1 MADLNDLDRDIK
13 RLRQEY
19 ARRSSDGFL
28 ATRYSTDNPAQ
39 RYMIERRH
47 QAIKTLLGQRL
58 KTRLSDLSIL
68 EIGCG
73 SGGVLGEF
81 ESLGADETKLF
92 GLDLLHDRL
101 LLAQQSLAFSPFVCG
116 NGQYIPFSSNSFDL
130 LLQFTAFSSILDK
143 TVKMQMASEM
153 SRVLKTGGAVVW
165 YDFIW
170 NPTNPQ
176 TKGIKLSE
184 IRTLFE
190 GFTISPLRIT
200 LAPPLIRMLVPKFHS
215 LANGLSSIKFLNSH
229 LLVWIQKTAQD

>member
-13 RLRQEY
+13 RLRHEY

-28 ATRYSTDNPAQ
+28 ADRYSADNPAQ
-39 RYMIERRH
+39 NYMIEQRH
-47 QAIKTLLGQRL
+47 QELKTLLGQRL
-58 KTRLSDLSIL
+58 TTRLSDLTIL

-73 SGGVLGEF
+73 SGGVLSEF

-101 LLAQQSLAFSPFVCG
+101 ILAQQGLAFSPFVCG
-116 NGQYIPFSSNSFDL
+116 NGQYLPFSSNSFDL
-130 LLQFTAFSSILDK
+130 LLQFTAFSSILDM
-143 TVKMQMASEM
+143 TVKMQMAFEM
-153 SRVLKTGGAVVW
+153 SRILKAGGTIVW

-176 TKGIKLSE
+176 TKGIRLSE

-215 LANGLSSIKFLNSH
+215 LADSLASIKFLNSH